1 MTPSPRPR
9 TWGPCHRPYTF
20 RQAEG
25 IVAVPRDKLREVL
38 AVAEEI
44 DAREAKQSKFILAEK
59 SINKG
64 IAAYGRI

>member
-1 MTPSPRPR
+1 MNLL
-9 TWGPCHRPYTF
+9 
-20 RQAEG
+20 QQIE
-25 IVAVPRDKLREVL
+25 
-38 AVAEEI
+38 AEEI